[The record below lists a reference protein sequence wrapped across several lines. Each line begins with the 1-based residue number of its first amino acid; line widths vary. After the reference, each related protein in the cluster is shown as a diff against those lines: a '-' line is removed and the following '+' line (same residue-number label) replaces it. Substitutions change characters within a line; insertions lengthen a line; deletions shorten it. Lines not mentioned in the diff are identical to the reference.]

1 MEKVE
6 KENHNVDYERLKY
19 FYKHNKEYFEKQRE
33 ELNFS
38 IGKTINSLENLS
50 SSLELYY
57 NNLLK
62 TNKVLSEL
70 ENFNGSFEQY
80 LNCLDT
86 IIEDPPK
93 EKLENFDFENL
104 NPKEFVLGYLSNIL
118 PIEKYLE
125 VKKFIDLKPDM
136 Q

>member
-1 MEKVE
+1 M
-6 KENHNVDYERLKY
+6 
-19 FYKHNKEYFEKQRE
+19 
-33 ELNFS
+33 NFS

-50 SSLELYY
+50 SSLEIYY
-57 NNLLK
+57 NGLLK

-86 IIEDPPK
+86 IMGDPPK
-93 EKLENFDFENL
+93 EKLENFNFENL

-118 PIEKYLE
+118 SIEKYLE
-125 VKKFIDLKPDM
+125 VKNLLIQNSILKSNISSN
-136 Q
+136 